1 MEHVLLPIELGLASP
16 PKEEQHTQK
25 TSFKHLHSAPSYSK
39 EYIYSM
45 EVLEDMITYK
55 EVAID
60 KG

>member
-1 MEHVLLPIELGLASP
+1 MEHVLFPTKVGLTSP
-16 PKEEQHTQK
+16 LKEEQHTQK
-25 TSFKHLHSAPSYSK
+25 TSFKQLHSAPSYSK

-45 EVLEDMITYK
+45 EFLEDMITYK